1 MFAIIVNPV
10 SGNRDHEALLRGVCK
25 AVAAHGDSA
34 RVYETQCEGDG
45 VRCTKQAIEDKCAPD
60 CVEME
65 GAAVAHISAKN
76 DLPCVIL
83 RAMSDYADEKGFE
96 ELVVKQ
102 FDVGEYCETA
112 ARVSAALI
120 ERL

>member
-1 MFAIIVNPV
+1 MKLTIA
-10 SGNRDHEALLRGVCK
+10 
-25 AVAAHGDSA
+25 
-34 RVYETQCEGDG
+34 
-45 VRCTKQAIEDKCAPD
+45 
-60 CVEME
+60 
-65 GAAVAHISAKN
+65 AKN